1 MQGIIWLNF
10 WRQNGR
16 HAKSTSKICWAI
28 ISQSW
33 RNQISLPSLRWCLF
47 HWSLTRRL
55 STVYEK
61 TRKLIQILSVPP
73 QTQTSPVPRYKHL
86 SGSLFLLVPTFG
98 EQFCSANYKKTI
110 TYCHIKSIC
119 MRANFKRAEE
129 KKARAYLFPT
139 ETVSPQVRKNAGLK
153 YTDFLFVDTLHGLF
167 LPAYQSQ
174 VVLAL
179 LPLSEIPR
187 ADALPHC
194 LLVFQ

>member
-28 ISQSW
+28 ISHRW
-33 RNQISLPSLRWCLF
+33 RNQISLPSLHWCLF

-98 EQFCSANYKKTI
+98 EQFCSANYKKKKSHIVTI
-110 TYCHIKSIC
+110 DQF
-119 MRANFKRAEE
+119 ANGQISSGQK
-129 KKARAYLFPT
+129 KQKARAYLFQT
-139 ETVSPQVRKNAGLK
+139 ETVSPQVTKNAGLIILT
-153 YTDFLFVDTLHGLF
+153 YCLDIHFMGYFCQRISLRLF
-167 LPAYQSQ
+167 
-174 VVLAL
+174 
-179 LPLSEIPR
+179 
-187 ADALPHC
+187 
-194 LLVFQ
+194 